1 MKILHLSTYGSGG
14 GAAIAALRIH
24 KALREKGI
32 DSHFAALKELTVA
45 SQNETVLNYGL
56 TERVKNYL
64 WHYIEKMP
72 YFFYQRPVHSPFS
85 FNLINRIGLNKIPF
99 IEEADIVSLYW
110 IGHGFLTPK
119 QIKAIKKPLVWRLS
133 DKWAFTGG
141 CHLSGECKRYE
152 RKCGKCPQ
160 LQSSREKD
168 ITRYAWDRKYNYWK
182 NLDLTVVAPSKWLQS
197 CAQASSLFKEKKIVH
212 IPTGIDENV
221 FKPVDKKW
229 ARSVLNL
236 KENSFIVLF
245 GASNALHSNYKGA
258 SYFTEIASKF
268 KGMEIEFLLFGSSL
282 PEAGLESISNVKVLG
297 NLKDEIA
304 LSVIYNSA
312 DVFLAP
318 YKDDN
323 LPNTVLEAMAC
334 GTPCV
339 AFNSGGISDI
349 IEHKINGYLTK
360 ENTCEELINGIT
372 WFMNDFKQHQL
383 LSENARKKIVA
394 NFTKEMQVNQYIKL
408 YKEILNG

>member
-24 KALREKGI
+24 KALLEKGV

-45 SQNETVLNYGL
+45 SRNETALNHGL
-56 TERVKNYL
+56 DEKVKNYL
-64 WHYIEKMP
+64 WHYFEKIP
-72 YFFYQRPVHSPFS
+72 YLFYQRPVHSPFS
-85 FNLINRIGLNKIPF
+85 FNLINRIGLNKIPT
-99 IEEADIVSLYW
+99 IEVADIVSLYW

-119 QIKAIKKPLVWRLS
+119 QLKAIKKPLVWRLS

-152 RKCGKCPQ
+152 QKCGKCPQ
-160 LQSSREKD
+160 LQSSRELD
-168 ITRYAWDRKYNYWK
+168 ITRYAWDRKYNSWK

-197 CAQASSLFKEKKIVH
+197 CAQDSSLFKEKKIVH

-229 ARSVLNL
+229 ARRVLNL

-349 IEHKINGYLTK
+349 IEHKFNGYLTK
-360 ENTCEELINGIT
+360 ENTREELVNGIT
-372 WFMNDFKQHQL
+372 WFMNDFNRHQL
-383 LSENARKKIVA
+383 LSENARKKIIA
-394 NFTKEMQVNQYIKL
+394 NFTKEMQVNRYIKL